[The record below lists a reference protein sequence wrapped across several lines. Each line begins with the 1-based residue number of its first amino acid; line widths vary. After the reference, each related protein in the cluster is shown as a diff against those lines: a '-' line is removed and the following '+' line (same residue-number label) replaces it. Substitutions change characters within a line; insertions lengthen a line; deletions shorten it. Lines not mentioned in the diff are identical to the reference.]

1 MLNQNSIPFSTRL
14 LNFSFRVIVDTICD
28 IDDTDF
34 NKVPM
39 QGPLILFV
47 NHINFLEV
55 PIIASRMKNRPISV
69 LAKEETWK
77 NPALAF
83 LFDSWNGIPI
93 KRGVYDREAI
103 QRSMEA
109 VSKGKILVVAP
120 EGTRSKDGKLHQGM
134 PGIVL
139 LALKTKAPLLPLV
152 YYGGEKIKSNL
163 SRLKKTDFKI
173 AVGDKFILSDYPETP
188 DRTVRQQITDEIM
201 LELAKLMPMGYRG
214 HYSEIPDSPPQYIK
228 YLE

>member
-1 MLNQNSIPFSTRL
+1 MLNQNSIPISTRL
-14 LNFSFRVIVDTICD
+14 LNFSFRVIVNTICE
-28 IDDTDF
+28 IDDVEF
-34 NKVPM
+34 EKVP
-39 QGPLILFV
+39 QNGPLILFV

-55 PIIASRMKNRPISV
+55 PVIASRIQNRPISV

-103 QRSMEA
+103 QLSMNA
-109 VSKGKILVVAP
+109 ISQGKILIVAP

-152 YYGGEKIKSNL
+152 YYGGEKIKNNL

-173 AVGDKFILSDYPETP
+173 TVGRKFVLNEYPETP
-188 DRTVRQQITDEIM
+188 DRNLRQQITDEIM
-201 LELAKLMPMGYRG
+201 QELAKLLPAGYRG
-214 HYSEIPDSPPQYIK
+214 HYSNIPDSPPLHLKYI
-228 YLE
+228 E